1 MSAPI
6 EKATAR
12 PRDIQAEVRQI
23 REAARKIV
31 ASKQTAIRFLASTGM
46 HTAKGRLKP
55 QFN

>member
-12 PRDIQAEVRQI
+12 PRDLKAEVRQI

-46 HTAKGRLKP
+46 HTANGGLKP